1 MRIVMIAGTWQATN
15 GVVTSVR
22 TFRKGLEALGHQVR
36 ILVPEWTVPELE
48 PGVIG
53 LPARLLTQDYYRW
66 KIGVDGMVDALGGEP
81 VDLIHVHHLFQ
92 TGHLAV
98 GLARRLQVPIVAT
111 YHTLL
116 AGYAH
121 YVSDYLFG
129 RWKPS
134 PNLLGR
140 LRTGLAAPIDSLA
153 RLYMPYHT
161 RTLLNQVNQVIA
173 PSRPIL
179 RLLRRQ
185 GVRQPIAVIPT
196 GIHLA
201 DYTHPASN
209 RTLEK
214 LGIDPKR
221 QIILSVG
228 RLAKEKNI
236 WRLLEVFNLVHQALP
251 DVQLVL
257 VGPGPEEEAVRQWL
271 IDHQLTQD
279 VIVTGRLEPDRLK
292 PLFGRADVFF
302 FPSLTDTQAIVVVEA
317 LAAGTPAVVS
327 NQNGPATIVIHNR
340 TGFVCSDRTEAY
352 TQELTR
358 LLTDQALRTT
368 MGAAAREDARRYADD
383 ATARAMA
390 ETYQS
395 VLHRYSLKSPLIH

>member
-1 MRIVMIAGTWQATN
+1 M
-15 GVVTSVR
+15 
-22 TFRKGLEALGHQVR
+22 H
-36 ILVPEWTVPELE
+36 EWTVPELE

-66 KIGVDGMVDALGGEP
+66 KIGVDGMVEALGGEP

-228 RLAKEKNI
+228 RWQKKTSRLRVLI
-236 WRLLEVFNLVHQALP
+236 WSISSP
-251 DVQLVL
+251 CPLVL

-271 IDHQLTQD
+271 IDHQLTRD
-279 VIVTGRLEPDRLK
+279 VLSPVGSNQTVSNPLAGLMLLSTHGYASHRCGRSVGGWHTGRC
-292 PLFGRADVFF
+292 V
-302 FPSLTDTQAIVVVEA
+302 
-317 LAAGTPAVVS
+317 
-327 NQNGPATIVIHNR
+327 
-340 TGFVCSDRTEAY
+340 
-352 TQELTR
+352 
-358 LLTDQALRTT
+358 
-368 MGAAAREDARRYADD
+368 
-383 ATARAMA
+383 
-390 ETYQS
+390 
-395 VLHRYSLKSPLIH
+395 